1 MLSCSLAA
9 PGIDS
14 APVLPCKA
22 SLAAHSAAA
31 WASSPVSRQQ
41 QHEPCSLSASCA
53 NCACGTPAETVPGST
68 LQGVRSLQLHGHL
81 LSAGSSMSAL
91 SFLDLRMR
99 AWLAVDGPK
108 PRPIQT
114 QVDDY
119 SVSQADEAITA
130 LQASPLGYVLVP
142 VCL

>member
-1 MLSCSLAA
+1 MPPLQGMHPLHLHVFLPAGSSSMSHAA
-9 PGIDS
+9 SG
-14 APVLPCKA
+14 
-22 SLAAHSAAA
+22 
-31 WASSPVSRQQ
+31 ASS
-41 QHEPCSLSASCA
+41 LDCA
-53 NCACGTPAETVPGST
+53 RRTPAETLPLAP

-99 AWLAVDGPK
+99 AWLAVDGPQ

-119 SVSQADEAITA
+119 SVSRADEAITA
-130 LQASPLGYVLVP
+130 LQASLPGRVQFP
-142 VCL
+142 V

>member
-1 MLSCSLAA
+1 MQLQVSAVLIA
-9 PGIDS
+9 PI
-14 APVLPCKA
+14 APVLR
-22 SLAAHSAAA
+22 HS
-31 WASSPVSRQQ
+31 
-41 QHEPCSLSASCA
+41 
-53 NCACGTPAETVPGST
+53 PGSP

-119 SVSQADEAITA
+119 SVSRADKAITA
-130 LQASPLGYVLVP
+130 LQASLLGYVLVP
-142 VCL
+142 VCFWFTKVSQAFACRW

>member
-1 MLSCSLAA
+1 
-9 PGIDS
+9 
-14 APVLPCKA
+14 
-22 SLAAHSAAA
+22 
-31 WASSPVSRQQ
+31 
-41 QHEPCSLSASCA
+41 
-53 NCACGTPAETVPGST
+53 
-68 LQGVRSLQLHGHL
+68 
-81 LSAGSSMSAL
+81 MSAL

-130 LQASPLGYVLVP
+130 LQASLLVQMSSGLNLP
-142 VCL
+142 GRQGCLPAVCESYLQC

>member
-1 MLSCSLAA
+1 MQLK
-9 PGIDS
+9 GQ
-14 APVLPCKA
+14 
-22 SLAAHSAAA
+22 HS
-31 WASSPVSRQQ
+31 R
-41 QHEPCSLSASCA
+41 LR
-53 NCACGTPAETVPGST
+53 ACGTPAETLPGSP

-130 LQASPLGYVLVP
+130 LQASLLGYVLVQSVLDKKGVWG
-142 VCL
+142 VCLLCVMVKGGGLQ